1 MWILHQERMID
12 MGLFGKGN
20 ILNMTHHEGLPGY
33 SDKTAITMELDEE
46 HRCLIFKAR
55 AFKKPEIK
63 LPLSKVISSGNVNIA
78 EIEQQSKVGRA
89 IVGGLLFG
97 NAGAIVGAMTAG
109 EKQKIKTLYIINYE
123 GEAGTKA
130 IVLHD
135 NGSNMNFFKFQ
146 KKLQEYLPKQQAK
159 EQPKE
164 IVL

>member
-1 MWILHQERMID
+1 M
-12 MGLFGKGN
+12 
-20 ILNMTHHEGLPGY
+20 
-33 SDKTAITMELDEE
+33 
-46 HRCLIFKAR
+46 
-55 AFKKPEIK
+55 K
-63 LPLSKVISSGNVNIA
+63 LPLSKVISSGNVNVA
-78 EIEQQSKVGRA
+78 EIEQQSKIGRA

-97 NAGAIVGAMTAG
+97 NAGAIIGAMTAG

-146 KKLQEYLPKQQAK
+146 KKLQEYLPNQQAK
-159 EQPKE
+159 EQPKN